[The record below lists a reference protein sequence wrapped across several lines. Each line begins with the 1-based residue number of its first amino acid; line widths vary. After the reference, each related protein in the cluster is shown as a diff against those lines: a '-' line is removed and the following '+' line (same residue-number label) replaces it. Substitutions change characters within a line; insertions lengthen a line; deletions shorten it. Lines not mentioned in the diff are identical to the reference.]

1 MRCLG
6 LHSKEPLF
14 GRLHVGTWMILPG
27 NVMYRR
33 KGSIWG
39 YETRVTAHSG
49 GTHDEAC
56 LNPLA
61 GRTRSPTYGP
71 TRDKFR

>member
-27 NVMYRR
+27 NVMCPAEGVYMGLRDARDRAFGGHPRR
-33 KGSIWG
+33 GMSQPPGREDEISDI
-39 YETRVTAHSG
+39 RAH
-49 GTHDEAC
+49 A
-56 LNPLA
+56 
-61 GRTRSPTYGP
+61 
-71 TRDKFR
+71 